1 MRFAFKLV
9 AKQRA
14 SSTRVGLVHS
24 VEGQDGPER
33 RPSPEE
39 EEFSRPTA
47 FEPGHPLSPA
57 FGLRME
63 DCGDL
68 SASRAVRVGPA

>member
-14 SSTRVGLVHS
+14 SSMRVGLVHS

-33 RPSPEE
+33 RLSREE
-39 EEFSRPTA
+39 EEFSCLTA
-47 FEPGHPLSPA
+47 FEPGHPLFPA
-57 FGLRME
+57 FGLWMA

-68 SASRAVRVGPA
+68 AASRAVRVGPA